1 MFMIRTSKAS
11 LQVDKEV
18 FFERGFV
25 SLKPPQN
32 TGKTNASGTI
42 VTVGGAGGTK
52 ATNEIRTYVRTRNTA
67 LLMLKTCPGQLKVR
81 TYPHFGTSFCVC
93 DIDS

>member
-52 ATNEIRTYVRTRNTA
+52 ATNEIRTYVRTYPKYRLINAKDMPRAVESTYVSPFRNFV
-67 LLMLKTCPGQLKVR
+67 L
-81 TYPHFGTSFCVC
+81 CV
-93 DIDS
+93 

>member
-52 ATNEIRTYVRTRNTA
+52 ATNEIRTYVRTYV
-67 LLMLKTCPGQLKVR
+67 PEIPP
-81 TYPHFGTSFCVC
+81 Y
-93 DIDS
+93 